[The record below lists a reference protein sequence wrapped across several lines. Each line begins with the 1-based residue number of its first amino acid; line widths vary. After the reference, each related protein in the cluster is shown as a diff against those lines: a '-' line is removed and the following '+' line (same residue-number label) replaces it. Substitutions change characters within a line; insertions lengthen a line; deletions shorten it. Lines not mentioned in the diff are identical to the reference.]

1 MPSTRIGTGS
11 GSGSTWSFGEGGAAI
26 TGVDEPSVRVRMD
39 DGIGS
44 GGRRASKGGV
54 VDEDEGEGAEG
65 DNDRDWMGWMDG
77 GGGGDGDGREG
88 DVEMFAESVPSPNSV
103 QGPDENGASFRLYAA
118 VGFWLTLW

>member
-1 MPSTRIGTGS
+1 MIQFPSTRIGAGA

-26 TGVDEPSVRVRMD
+26 AGVDEPSVRVRMD

-44 GGRRASKGGV
+44 GGRRASNGGV

-77 GGGGDGDGREG
+77 GGGGREG
-88 DVEMFAESVPSPNSV
+88 DVEMFAESFPSPNSV
-103 QGPDENGASFRLYAA
+103 QGPDEYGVSFRLYAV